1 VLVAFLIPA
10 LARAH
15 SAAALH
21 QFETGKQAFASKDY
35 ATALS
40 AFEGAAA
47 AGMSGPAVQFN
58 IGVSAYK
65 LGRWSRAKAAFHEAA
80 RTPEMAALAHYNL
93 GLTALG
99 ASEEEEAARWFA
111 LAGREATDERLQAL
125 TAQRLGN
132 LPRRRQSDWVAYGSF
147 ATGYDDNVALT
158 SGGDVLGVSD
168 TEDTFAELQL
178 AATAPPVG
186 AWRFD
191 GDVVLLDYQD
201 LDSFDQLTINAGAR
215 HRVPLGQWNGEA
227 GVQLTYSTIDGE
239 GLDSRRILRLQATR
253 ALSDEWRLR
262 VRYRFN
268 HIDGL
273 DGFDGL
279 DGTRHDFGVRGAWR
293 RERWAVYVQYRFDT
307 TDYAA
312 ETLSFDRHQFSV
324 DAFYDLDSDWVLQAS
339 LAHDRSRYDVAE
351 NGSENRSEL
360 AFAVT
365 RNLSTKWRAILR
377 YAHADNQADVP
388 EFDYRRNRISA
399 GVEATW

>member
-1 VLVAFLIPA
+1 MLVAFLIPA

-15 SAAALH
+15 SAAALQ
-21 QFETGKQAFASKDY
+21 QFETGKQAFVAQDY

-40 AFEGAAA
+40 AFEGAEA

-65 LGRWSRAKAAFHEAA
+65 LGRWSRAKAAFQEAA
-80 RTPEMAALAHYNL
+80 RTPEMAPLAHYNL
-93 GLTALG
+93 GLAALG
-99 ASEEEEAARWFA
+99 ENDEEEAERWFA
-111 LAGREATDERLQAL
+111 LAGRDATDERLKAL
-125 TAQRLGN
+125 IAERLGR

-147 ATGYDDNVALT
+147 AAGHDDNVALIY
-158 SGGDVLGVSD
+158 GGDVLGVSD

-215 HRVPLGQWNGEA
+215 YRVPLGQWNGEA
-227 GVQLTYSTIDGE
+227 GVQLAYSTIDGD
-239 GLDSRRILRLQATR
+239 GLDTRRILRLQATR

-324 DAFYDLDSDWVLQAS
+324 DAFYDLDSAWGLQAS
-339 LAHDRSRYDVAE
+339 LAHDRSSYAVAE

-360 AFAVT
+360 ALAVT
-365 RNLSTKWRAILR
+365 RNLNTKWRAIVR
-377 YAHADNQADVP
+377 YAHADNKADVP

>member
-1 VLVAFLIPA
+1 VLVVFLIPA

-15 SAAALH
+15 SAAALQ
-21 QFETGKQAFASKDY
+21 QFETGKQAFVAQDY

-40 AFEGAAA
+40 AFEGAEA

-65 LGRWSRAKAAFHEAA
+65 LGRWSRAKAAFLEAA
-80 RTPEMAALAHYNL
+80 RTPEMAPLAHYNL
-93 GLTALG
+93 GLAALG
-99 ASEEEEAARWFA
+99 ESDEGEAARWFA
-111 LAGREATDERLQAL
+111 LAGREATDERLKAL
-125 TAQRLGN
+125 IAERLGG
-132 LPRRRQSDWVAYGSF
+132 LPRRRQSEWVAYGSF
-147 ATGYDDNVALT
+147 AAGYDDNVALT

-215 HRVPLGQWNGEA
+215 YRVPLGQWNGEA
-227 GVQLTYSTIDGE
+227 GMQLTYSTIDGE
-239 GLDSRRILRLQATR
+239 GLDTRRILRLQATR

-273 DGFDGL
+273 DGFDSL

-307 TDYAA
+307 TDYAS

-324 DAFYDLDSDWVLQAS
+324 DAFYDLDSDWALQAS
-339 LAHDRSRYDVAE
+339 LAHDRSSYEVAE

-360 AFAVT
+360 ALAVT
-365 RNLSTKWRAILR
+365 RNLNTRWRAIVR

-388 EFDYRRNRISA
+388 EFDYQRNRISA

>member
-1 VLVAFLIPA
+1 VLVVFLIPA

-15 SAAALH
+15 SAAALQ
-21 QFETGKQAFASKDY
+21 QFETGKQAFVAQDY

-40 AFEGAAA
+40 AFEGAEA

-65 LGRWSRAKAAFHEAA
+65 LGRWSRAKAAFLEAA
-80 RTPEMAALAHYNL
+80 RTPEMAPLAHYNL
-93 GLTALG
+93 GLAALG
-99 ASEEEEAARWFA
+99 ESDEGEAARWFA
-111 LAGREATDERLQAL
+111 LAGREATDERLKAL
-125 TAQRLGN
+125 IAERLGG
-132 LPRRRQSDWVAYGSF
+132 LPRRRQSEWVAYGSF
-147 ATGYDDNVALT
+147 AAGYDDNVALT

-215 HRVPLGQWNGEA
+215 YRVPLGQWNGEA
-227 GVQLTYSTIDGE
+227 GMQLTYSTIDGE
-239 GLDSRRILRLQATR
+239 GLDTRRILRLQATR

-268 HIDGL
+268 HINGL
-273 DGFDGL
+273 DGFDSL

-307 TDYAA
+307 TDYAS

-324 DAFYDLDSDWVLQAS
+324 DAFYDLDSDWALQAS
-339 LAHDRSRYDVAE
+339 LAHDRSSYEVAE

-360 AFAVT
+360 ALAVT
-365 RNLSTKWRAILR
+365 RNLNTRWRAIVR